1 MTRDLSLGCQGSDV
15 TTLQKNL
22 RTLGYYSGTI
32 DGDFGPM
39 TDSAVRA
46 YQRANGLYVDG
57 VVGPITRASIQGK
70 MQSRQEEPQVN
81 AAELIKSARKALQ
94 AGNGS
99 LEVARWSNHK
109 WIISSHE
116 IRSIRDIHITGS
128 SDVEK
133 SDDNDQGYYSYK
145 GSNPTE
151 VTMTAILNAHTGND
165 VRKEV
170 ESFIMD
176 AKKGVNDYIYV
187 GYKKLFSCTM
197 ILTNASAKKIELA
210 PNTTWV
216 SAEVSLTFMQ
226 GSSDGLGGARS
237 ASSDSSGGSPGDSS
251 GEGSGGGGGGSGGG
265 GSYGGDS
272 YSGSNKVTIKKSGTP
287 LSAKTSTAPGVMAA
301 AQINKGLGHNS
312 GLQYQLNQLSAK
324 KTTTTKVSTSKSRMT
339 GQQR

>member
-216 SAEVSLTFMQ
+216 SAEVALTFMQ

-237 ASSDSSGGSPGDSS
+237 ASSDSSGGSSGDS
-251 GEGSGGGGGGSGGG
+251 SGGGGGGGYSGGG
-265 GSYGGDS
+265 GGSSYN
-272 YSGSNKVTIKKSGTP
+272 SGSQKVSIRKTGTP
-287 LSAKTSTAPGVMAA
+287 LSVKTSSAVGIMAA
-301 AQINKGLGHNS
+301 AQVNTAISTGLGQNR
-312 GLQYQLNQLSAK
+312 GLQASLNARSSN

>member
-176 AKKGVNDYIYV
+176 AKKV
-187 GYKKLFSCTM
+187 SM
-197 ILTNASAKKIELA
+197 
-210 PNTTWV
+210 TTY
-216 SAEVSLTFMQ
+216 M
-226 GSSDGLGGARS
+226 
-237 ASSDSSGGSPGDSS
+237 
-251 GEGSGGGGGGSGGG
+251 
-265 GSYGGDS
+265 
-272 YSGSNKVTIKKSGTP
+272 
-287 LSAKTSTAPGVMAA
+287 
-301 AQINKGLGHNS
+301 
-312 GLQYQLNQLSAK
+312 
-324 KTTTTKVSTSKSRMT
+324 
-339 GQQR
+339 